1 MAMDTRTEADTQRAQ
16 HYWVEYQ
23 RQHDVSSRQGQTV
36 GIDPASGHI
45 WFGASAQEI
54 MIQMEAEGAV
64 TPLYFVRVGVDY
76 YLRKGR
82 QRCSQGR

>member
-1 MAMDTRTEADTQRAQ
+1 MAVDTWTETDTKKARQ
-16 HYWVEYQ
+16 YWAEYQ
-23 RQHDVSSRQGQTV
+23 QQHDISSRRGQTA

-54 MIQMEAEGAV
+54 VAQMATEGVV

-76 YLRKGR
+76 YLRKGG
-82 QRCSQGR
+82 QR